1 MQRMKTV
8 MKVMATVALLATTAT
23 VAMAEAKGAKIF
35 VIGGKADDPFWSK
48 IKKGAD
54 DAGLVAKATGGSVTW
69 LGPQNYDN
77 LGPDAAKMIRTALA
91 QHPDAIVGPD
101 WVPEAMDDAFK
112 EVVAAHVPLII
123 YNSGGIDAANRLG
136 AINYVGSDEYVAGL
150 GGGAYFGKNGAKNVL
165 CVNTLPGATNTE
177 SRCKGIADGI
187 ARNGGKSSQL
197 PLPSSSFGNPTA
209 VAEAIKAALLK
220 DKTVDGL
227 ITISAGD
234 ANSAANGVS
243 QAGVGDKVK
252 LASFDMDET
261 GLMRIKDG
269 KQLFAIDQQPYLQ
282 GYLAV
287 SLLNA
292 FVNYGLDL
300 PTKPVL
306 TGPGI
311 VGKDNVDATLAGAA
325 AGAR

>member
-1 MQRMKTV
+1 MTRIKKYMTV
-8 MKVMATVALLATTAT
+8 MAATVALAIGATA
-23 VAMAEAKGAKIF
+23 AMAETHGAKIF
-35 VIGGKADDPFWSK
+35 VVGGKADDPFWSK
-48 IKKGAD
+48 VKKGAD

-77 LGPDAAKMIRTALA
+77 LGPDAAKLIRTALS

-101 WVPEAMDDAFK
+101 WVPEAMDEAFK

-123 YNSGGIDAANRLG
+123 YNSGGMDAAKRLG
-136 AINYVGSDEYVAGL
+136 AMNYVGSDEYVAGL
-150 GGGAYFGKNGAKNVL
+150 GGGQYFATAGAKNVL
-165 CVNTLPGATNTE
+165 CVNTLPGAANTE
-177 SRCKGIADGI
+177 ARCKGVADGI
-187 ARNGGKSSQL
+187 GKSGKSSQL

-220 DKTVDGL
+220 DKSIDGL
-227 ITISAGD
+227 ITISAPDG
-234 ANSAANGVS
+234 NSAASAIS

-252 LASFDMDET
+252 FATFDMDEPT
-261 GLMRIKDG
+261 LQRIKEG
-269 KQLFAIDQQPYLQ
+269 AQVFAIDQQPYLQ

-287 SLLNA
+287 SLLNG
-292 FVNYGLDL
+292 FVEYGLDL

-306 TGPGI
+306 TGPGF
-311 VGKDNVDATLAGAA
+311 VDAHNVDATMAGAK

>member
-1 MQRMKTV
+1 MTRIRPLVHVTV
-8 MKVMATVALLATTAT
+8 TAAALALGVTGAT
-23 VAMAEAKGAKIF
+23 AESHGAKIF
-35 VIGGKADDPFWSK
+35 VIGGKPDDPFWSK
-48 IKKGAD
+48 VKRGAD
-54 DAGLVAKATGGSVTW
+54 EAGLVAKATGGSVIW

-77 LGPDAAKMIRTALA
+77 LGPDAAKLIRTALS

-123 YNSGGIDAANRLG
+123 YNSGGMDAAKRLG
-136 AINYVGSDEYVAGL
+136 AMNFVGNEEYTAGL
-150 GGGAYFGKNGAKNVL
+150 GGGDYFGAHQAKNVL

-177 SRCKGIADGI
+177 DRCKGVGDAIGKH
-187 ARNGGKSSQL
+187 GGKSREL

-209 VAEAIKAALLK
+209 VAQAIKAALLK
-220 DKTVDGL
+220 DGSVDGL

-234 ANSAANGVS
+234 ANSAANAIS
-243 QAGVGDKVK
+243 QANAGDKVK

-261 GLMRIKDG
+261 GLERIKDG
-269 KQLFAIDQQPYLQ
+269 TQMFAVDQQPYLQ
-282 GYLAV
+282 GFLAV
-287 SLLNA
+287 SLLNGY
-292 FVNYGLDL
+292 VNYGLDL

-311 VGKDNVDATLAGAA
+311 VNKDNVETTIAGAK

>member
-1 MQRMKTV
+1 MQKLKKLLMV
-8 MKVMATVALLATTAT
+8 MITGAALAMGATAVFAD
-23 VAMAEAKGAKIF
+23 GAKIF
-35 VIGGKADDPFWSK
+35 VIGGKPDDPFWSK
-48 IKKGAD
+48 VKKGAD
-54 DAGLVAKATGGSVTW
+54 DAAKVVELTGGSVTW

-77 LGPDAAKMIRTALA
+77 LGPDAAKLIRTALS
-91 QHPDAIVGPD
+91 QNPSAIVGPD

-112 EVVAAHVPLII
+112 DVVAAGVPLII
-123 YNSGGIDAANRLG
+123 YNSGGMDAATRLG
-136 AINYVGSDEYVAGL
+136 AMNYVGSDEYVAGV
-150 GGGAYFGKNGAKNVL
+150 GGGEYFGKNGAKNVL

-177 SRCKGIADGI
+177 ARCKGIADGI
-187 ARNGGKSSQL
+187 AKSGGKSGQL

-220 DKTVDGL
+220 DSSVDGV

-234 ANSAANGVS
+234 ANSAANGIA
-243 QAGVGDKVK
+243 QAAVGDKVK

-261 GLMRIKDG
+261 GLARIGDG
-269 KQLFAIDQQPYLQ
+269 TQLFSIDQQPYLQ
-282 GYLAV
+282 GYIAV
-287 SLLNA
+287 SLLSGY
-292 FVNYGLDL
+292 VNYGLDL

-311 VGKDNVDATLAGAA
+311 VSKDNVAATLAGAA

>member
-1 MQRMKTV
+1 MTRMKLLVNAMLVTAA
-8 MKVMATVALLATTAT
+8 MALGATTA
-23 VAMAEAKGAKIF
+23 MADPHGAKIF

-48 IKKGAD
+48 VKKGAD
-54 DAGLVAKATGGSVTW
+54 DAGLVAAATGGSVTW

-77 LGPDAAKMIRTALA
+77 LGPDAAKLIRTALS

-112 EVVAAHVPLII
+112 EVVAAKVPLII
-123 YNSGGIDAANRLG
+123 YNSGGLDVANKLG
-136 AINYVGSDEYVAGL
+136 AMNYIGNDEYTAGMA
-150 GGGAYFGKNGAKNVL
+150 GGEYFGTHGVKNVL

-177 SRCKGIADGI
+177 ARCKGIADGI
-187 ARNGGKSSQL
+187 GKHGGKSSQL

-209 VAEAIKAALLK
+209 VAQAIKAGLLK
-220 DKTVDGL
+220 DTGVDGL

-234 ANSAANGVS
+234 ANSAATAIT
-243 QAGVGDKVK
+243 QASLGDKVK
-252 LASFDMDET
+252 LGSFDMDENN
-261 GLMRIKDG
+261 LQRIKDG
-269 KQLFAIDQQPYLQ
+269 SQLFAIDQQPYMQ

-287 SLLNA
+287 SLLNG
-292 FVNYGLDL
+292 FVNYGLEI
-300 PTKPVL
+300 PTKPIL

-311 VGKDNVDATLAGAA
+311 VSAANVDATMAGAK

>member
-1 MQRMKTV
+1 
-8 MKVMATVALLATTAT
+8 
-23 VAMAEAKGAKIF
+23 

-48 IKKGAD
+48 VKKGAE

-77 LGPDAAKMIRTALA
+77 LGPDAAKLIRTALS
-91 QHPDAIVGPD
+91 QKPDAIVGPN
-101 WVPEAMDDAFK
+101 WVPEAMDAAFK
-112 EVVAAHVPLII
+112 EVTAAGVPLII
-123 YNSGGIDAANRLG
+123 YNAGGMDAAKRLG
-136 AINYVGSDEYVAGL
+136 ALNYVGSDEYVAGL
-150 GGGAYFGKNGAKNVL
+150 GGGEYFGSNGAKNVL

-187 ARNGGKSSQL
+187 AKSGGTSSQL

-209 VAEAIKAALLK
+209 VAQAIKAALLK
-220 DKTVDGL
+220 DKTIDGL

-234 ANSAANGVS
+234 ANSAANGVT
-243 QAGVGDKVK
+243 QAGVGDTVK

-261 GLMRIKDG
+261 GLARIKDG
-269 KQLFAIDQQPYLQ
+269 RQLFAIDQQPYLQ

-287 SLLNA
+287 SLLNGHVA
-292 FVNYGLDL
+292 YGLDL

-311 VGKDNVDATLAGAA
+311 VSKDNVDKTLAGAK

>member
-1 MQRMKTV
+1 MNSMKNF
-8 MKVMATVALLATTAT
+8 MKVMVTTTLLAISAT
-23 VAMAEAKGAKIF
+23 GVMAEGAKIF

-48 IKKGAD
+48 VKKGAD
-54 DAGLVAKATGGSVTW
+54 DAAKVAELTGGSVTW

-77 LGPDAAKMIRTALA
+77 LGPDAAKLIRTALS
-91 QHPDAIVGPD
+91 QNPSAIVGPD

-112 EVVAAHVPLII
+112 EVVAAGVPLII
-123 YNSGGIDAANRLG
+123 YNSGGMDAAKRLG
-136 AINYVGSDEYVAGL
+136 AMNYVGNEEYAAGL
-150 GGGAYFGKNGAKNVL
+150 GGGEYYGSHGAKNVL

-177 SRCKGIADGI
+177 DRCKGIADAIGKS
-187 ARNGGKSSQL
+187 GGKSSQL

-209 VAEAIKAALLK
+209 VAEAIKAAVLK
-220 DKTVDGL
+220 DNTIDGV

-234 ANSAANGVS
+234 ANSAANAIS
-243 QAGVGDKVK
+243 QASVGDKVK

-261 GLMRIKDG
+261 GLQRIKEG
-269 KQLFAIDQQPYLQ
+269 KQMFSIDQQPYLQ

-287 SLLNA
+287 SLLNG

-311 VGKDNVDATLAGAA
+311 VDASNVDATVAGAA